1 MSLLTGFVNV
11 CNCLGAGAGYLIV
24 CGQVFEVLSGLRL
37 AALSHLAPL
46 RVQGEGGCEMSE
58 AILAQVDLCLALQQR
73 SPKGLQV
80 APKLLLRQAQVGVP
94 SVQKRVVSHKYI
106 AISSS
111 HGSGALQ
118 LSVTSKRSTTL
129 PR

>member
-46 RVQGEGGCEMSE
+46 RVQGEGGCEAS
-58 AILAQVDLCLALQQR
+58 AAVLALPPQ
-73 SPKGLQV
+73 
-80 APKLLLRQAQVGVP
+80 AATLLRDERA
-94 SVQKRVVSHKYI
+94 
-106 AISSS
+106 A
-111 HGSGALQ
+111 ALENFK
-118 LSVTSKRSTTL
+118 LYHIGNPPYHLCMVAE
-129 PR
+129 PVYCH